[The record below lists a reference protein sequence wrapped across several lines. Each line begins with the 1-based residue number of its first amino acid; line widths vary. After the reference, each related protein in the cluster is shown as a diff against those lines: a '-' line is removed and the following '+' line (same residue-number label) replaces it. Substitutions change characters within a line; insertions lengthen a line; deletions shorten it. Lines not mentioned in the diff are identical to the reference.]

1 MKPDINQIKTKLH
14 KLRLETKKLYIY
26 RATLKLIK
34 EKQLQK
40 IKHHI
45 ALRKQLLTNNYG
57 SEHENDLVNINNDIN
72 WIYTTRNQLIDETI
86 AQLTHQ
92 IKLNEAQQFRI
103 DVKIS
108 NFDKMI
114 TPQHYSMDMDTTLF
128 NKLKVTNYDFLNS
141 MAISAVVI
149 NGANNDFNFQ
159 SANNLEAVQCDD
171 NLVIK
176 TMPMQSNAI
185 NQQKCK
191 LWSQA

>member
-1 MKPDINQIKTKLH
+1 
-14 KLRLETKKLYIY
+14 
-26 RATLKLIK
+26 
-34 EKQLQK
+34 
-40 IKHHI
+40 
-45 ALRKQLLTNNYG
+45 
-57 SEHENDLVNINNDIN
+57 
-72 WIYTTRNQLIDETI
+72 
-86 AQLTHQ
+86 
-92 IKLNEAQQFRI
+92 
-103 DVKIS
+103 
-108 NFDKMI
+108 
-114 TPQHYSMDMDTTLF
+114 
-128 NKLKVTNYDFLNS
+128 

>member
-128 NKLKVTNYDFLNS
+128 NKLKVTNYDFLNKY
-141 MAISAVVI
+141 
-149 NGANNDFNFQ
+149 GDFCG
-159 SANNLEAVQCDD
+159 SY
-171 NLVIK
+171 
-176 TMPMQSNAI
+176 
-185 NQQKCK
+185 
-191 LWSQA
+191 